1 MVNML
6 IKKIGLVAKLQSPA
20 ATDALQ
26 TLIYH
31 LQRRDLT
38 LMLHQGS
45 VDALPQSA
53 DLPIV
58 DTVTLGKQ
66 SDLVIVVGGDGTLL
80 HTARLLARYEPRVV
94 GINLGRLGFLA
105 DIKPTEM
112 ANDLDAILDGNFI
125 EEKRFLMKATAFRGK
140 TVLTHCNAVN
150 DVVIHKWN
158 TTHLFGFTTHINKC
172 LLGNQRADGVLIS
185 TPTGS
190 TAYCLS
196 GGGPIVHPSLNAL
209 ILMLLLPH
217 TLSHAPIVLDNESEI
232 EVTLQLNQ
240 EIEAQ
245 LTCDGVA
252 SQTLLPG
259 DRVIIKKHRHIYLVH
274 PPNHDHYATLRDKLR
289 WGYQPT

>member
-1 MVNML
+1 MNSP

-31 LQRRDLT
+31 LQRRDLI

-45 VDALPQSA
+45 VDALPQST

-58 DTVTLGKQ
+58 DTETLGKE
-66 SDLVIVVGGDGTLL
+66 SDLIIVIGGDGTLL
-80 HTARLLARYEPRVV
+80 HTARLLARYEARMV
-94 GINLGRLGFLA
+94 GINLGRLGFLT

-112 ANDLDAILDGNFI
+112 ATELDSILDGNFI
-125 EEKRFLMKATAFRGK
+125 EEKRFLIRATAFRGK
-140 TVLTHCNAVN
+140 TILARCNAVN

-196 GGGPIVHPSLNAL
+196 AGGPIVHPSLNSL
-209 ILMLLLPH
+209 ILLLLFPH
-217 TLSHAPIVLDNESEI
+217 TLSHAPIVLDSDSDI
-232 EVTLQLNQ
+232 EVSLQLNQ
-240 EIEAQ
+240 EVEAQ
-245 LTCDGVA
+245 LTCDGEA

-259 DRVIIKKHRHIYLVH
+259 DRVTIQRHRHVYLIH
-274 PPNHDHYATLRDKLR
+274 PPNHDHFATLRDKLR
-289 WGYQPT
+289 WGYQPS

>member
-1 MVNML
+1 MNIP

-38 LMLHQGS
+38 FMLHQGS
-45 VDALPQSA
+45 VDALPQLT

-66 SDLVIVVGGDGTLL
+66 SDLIIVIGGDGTLL
-80 HTARLLARYEPRVV
+80 HTARLLARYESRMV

-105 DIKPTEM
+105 DIKPTDM
-112 ANDLDAILDGNFI
+112 TNDLDAILDGNFI
-125 EEKRFLMKATAFRGK
+125 EEKRFLMRATAFRGK
-140 TVLTHCNAVN
+140 TILTRCNAVN
-150 DVVIHKWN
+150 DIVIHKWN

-209 ILMLLLPH
+209 ILMLLFPH

-240 EIEAQ
+240 DIEAQ

-259 DRVIIKKHRHIYLVH
+259 DRVTIKKHRQIYLVH

-289 WGYQPT
+289 WGYQST

>member
-1 MVNML
+1 MNFP
-6 IKKIGLVAKLQSPA
+6 IKNIGLVAKLQSPA

-31 LQRRDLT
+31 LQRRDLR

-45 VDALPQSA
+45 GEALPQST

-58 DTVTLGKQ
+58 DTETLGGQ
-66 SDLVIVVGGDGTLL
+66 CDLIIVIGGDGTLL
-80 HTARLLARYEPRVV
+80 RTARLLARYEARLV

-112 ANDLDAILDGNFI
+112 TTDLDAILNGNFL
-125 EEKRFLMKATAFRGK
+125 EEKRFLIQATAFRGK
-140 TVLTHCNAVN
+140 TVLTHCSAVN
-150 DVVIHKWN
+150 DIVIHKWN

-172 LLGNQRADGVLIS
+172 LLGHQRADGVLIS

-196 GGGPIVHPSLNAL
+196 GGGPIVHPSLNVL
-209 ILMLLLPH
+209 ILLLLLPH
-217 TLSHAPIVLDNESEI
+217 TLSHAPLVLDSDNEI

-240 EIEAQ
+240 EVEAQ
-245 LTCDGVA
+245 LTCDGEA

-259 DRVIIKKHRHIYLVH
+259 DRVTIQRHRHIYLIH
-274 PPNHDHYATLRDKLR
+274 PPNHDHYATLRDKLL
-289 WGYQPT
+289 WGYQP

>member
-1 MVNML
+1 MNSP

-26 TLIYH
+26 TLIYD
-31 LQRRDLT
+31 LRRRNLV

-45 VDALPQSA
+45 VEALPQPI

-58 DTVTLGKQ
+58 NTETLGKQ
-66 SDLVIVVGGDGTLL
+66 CDLIIVVGGDGTLL
-80 HTARLLARYEPRVV
+80 HTARLLARYEARVL
-94 GINLGRLGFLA
+94 GINLGRLGFLT
-105 DIKPTEM
+105 DIKPTDM
-112 ANDLDAILDGNFI
+112 TNDLEAILDGDFI
-125 EEKRFLMKATAFRGK
+125 EEKRFLIRATAFRGK
-140 TVLTHCNAVN
+140 TLLTRCCAVN

-158 TTHLFGFTTHINKC
+158 TTHLFGFSTHINQC
-172 LLGNQRADGVLIS
+172 LLGNQRADGILVS

-196 GGGPIVHPSLNAL
+196 GGGPIVHPSLNVL
-209 ILMLLLPH
+209 VLLLLLPH
-217 TLSHAPIVLDNESEI
+217 TLSHAPIVLDSDSEI

-240 EIEAQ
+240 HIEAQ

-259 DRVIIKKHRHIYLVH
+259 DRVTIKKHRHIYLVH

>member
-1 MVNML
+1 MNSP

-26 TLIYH
+26 TLIYD
-31 LQRRDLT
+31 LRRRNLV

-45 VDALPQSA
+45 VEALPQPI

-58 DTVTLGKQ
+58 NTETLGKQ
-66 SDLVIVVGGDGTLL
+66 CDLIIVVGGDGTLL
-80 HTARLLARYEPRVV
+80 HTARLLARYEARVL
-94 GINLGRLGFLA
+94 GINLGRLGFLT
-105 DIKPTEM
+105 DIKPTDM
-112 ANDLDAILDGNFI
+112 TNDLEAILDGDFI
-125 EEKRFLMKATAFRGK
+125 EEKRFLIRATAFRGK
-140 TVLTHCNAVN
+140 TLLTRCCAVN

-158 TTHLFGFTTHINKC
+158 TTHLFGFSTHINQC
-172 LLGNQRADGVLIS
+172 LLGNQRADGILVS

-196 GGGPIVHPSLNAL
+196 GGGPIVHPSLNVL
-209 ILMLLLPH
+209 VLLLLLPH
-217 TLSHAPIVLDNESEI
+217 TLSHAPIVLDSDSEI

-240 EIEAQ
+240 HIEAQ

-259 DRVIIKKHRHIYLVH
+259 DRVMIKKHRHIYLVH